1 MNPLTNEQYHIGDV
15 CEPAK
20 FNESCSSCAAEVR
33 CQFTKY
39 TRAASWM
46 HWFNLFGFYW
56 GMFFVSA
63 LRFVPEFD
71 SILFQ
76 AQVASSMPIWVDLAV
91 TRMQTKKMF
100 DQLLIISQHR
110 LSIVET
116 ASLFIC
122 SEDNKFYTSH
132 IINVLHKH
140 VT

>member
-1 MNPLTNEQYHIGDV
+1 MNTINSSADCKNPSTNEEYRIGDV
-15 CEPAK
+15 CDPEH
-20 FNESCSSCAAEVR
+20 FNETCAASCAAEVR

-76 AQVASSMPIWVDLAV
+76 KRCSTIDYFVTSSVNSINS
-91 TRMQTKKMF
+91 KF
-100 DQLLIISQHR
+100 FYLL
-110 LSIVET
+110 
-116 ASLFIC
+116 
-122 SEDNKFYTSH
+122 
-132 IINVLHKH
+132 
-140 VT
+140 

>member
-91 TRMQTKKMF
+91 TRMQTKKDVRSTIDYF
-100 DQLLIISQHR
+100 ATSSVNSGNSKFIYLL
-110 LSIVET
+110 
-116 ASLFIC
+116 
-122 SEDNKFYTSH
+122 
-132 IINVLHKH
+132 
-140 VT
+140 